1 MRAYELRDSF
11 PFTDKN
17 KGDLTTRD
25 AFIRDY
31 GNRAVDYI
39 KEHFEDCDDINVN
52 DISNMIGCYD
62 RFMSD
67 VINDKS
73 FRYIRLESICCISP
87 KYSIISRACRGL
99 DFRRRCGKIGDIGVR
114 VQLAAMYSFLW
125 NLYIRSGKYY
135 LSEEFIELRRD
146 YKVQAKTG
154 DNSGTSFIRRHRLVI
169 VLFRV
174 MFYICKYFKSHQEAI
189 DYAKENYE
197 ASSLYQELSVRYCRT
212 DKSRYTNRKSK
223 GKSD

>member
-11 PFTDKN
+11 PFTDKK
-17 KGDLTTRD
+17 KGELNSRD

-31 GNRAVDYI
+31 GKQAAAYI
-39 KEHFEDCDDINVN
+39 KEHFEDCNDITVN

-73 FRYIRLESICCISP
+73 FRYTRFENICCISP
-87 KYSIISRACRGL
+87 KYSMMARVARSL
-99 DFRRRCGKIGDIGVR
+99 HFRKRCGKISDIGVR
-114 VQLAAMYSFLW
+114 TQLSAMYSFLW

-154 DNSGTSFIRRHRLVI
+154 DNSQTAFMRRQRLVY
-169 VLFRV
+169 VLFSV
-174 MFYICKYFKSHQEAI
+174 MFYLCKYFKSHQEAI

-212 DKSRYTNRKSK
+212 DKSRYSNRKGK
-223 GKSD
+223 GKSH

>member
-11 PFTDKN
+11 TFTDKK
-17 KGDLTTRD
+17 KGDRNTRD
-25 AFIRDY
+25 GFIRHY
-31 GNRAVDYI
+31 GKQAVEYI
-39 KEHFEDCDDINVN
+39 KEHFEDCDDITVN

-73 FRYIRLESICCISP
+73 FRYIRIESVCSISP
-87 KYSIISRACRGL
+87 KYSIIARTARGL
-99 DFRRRCGKIGDIGVR
+99 HERRRCGKIGDIGVR

-125 NLYIRSGKYY
+125 NLYTRSGKYY

-146 YKVQAKTG
+146 YKVKAKTG
-154 DNSGTSFIRRHRLVI
+154 DNSGTAFVRRHRLVI
-169 VLFRV
+169 VLFSV

-189 DYAKENYE
+189 DYAKQNYE
-197 ASSLYQELSVRYCRT
+197 TSSLYKELSVRYCRT
-212 DKSRYTNRKSK
+212 DKSRYTNRKGK